1 MLCTASPSLCLSSSL
16 SPAVGPGAAKVV
28 SQIRLRPAEE
38 REAHTGKRIPETIQ
52 GGDREHTMGVKYL
65 YISTG
70 FLR

>member
-1 MLCTASPSLCLSSSL
+1 
-16 SPAVGPGAAKVV
+16 VGPGAAKMV
-28 SQIRLRPAEE
+28 SQIRLRPAEG